1 MEWWVWVLG
10 GFALLAVELAT
21 PGGFFTVFFAAGAL
35 VVGGLLGMGLALPAW
50 LQWLLFSVLSVGSL
64 AAFRRRLLGRLESTP
79 DTVDSLVGE
88 TAVLLDDLAR
98 GDVGRAELRGTAWQ
112 ARTDAPEALRKGQRV
127 RVERVAGLVLW
138 VGREP

>member
-10 GFALLAVELAT
+10 GFALLAIELAT

-35 VVGGLLGMGLALPAW
+35 VVGGLLGIGLVLPVW
-50 LQWLLFSVLSVGSL
+50 LQWLLFSVISVGSL
-64 AAFRRRLLGRLESTP
+64 AAFRRRLLARLEGAP

-98 GDVGRAELRGTAWQ
+98 GDVGRAELRGAAWQ
-112 ARTDAPEALRKGQRV
+112 ARTEVADGFRKGQRV